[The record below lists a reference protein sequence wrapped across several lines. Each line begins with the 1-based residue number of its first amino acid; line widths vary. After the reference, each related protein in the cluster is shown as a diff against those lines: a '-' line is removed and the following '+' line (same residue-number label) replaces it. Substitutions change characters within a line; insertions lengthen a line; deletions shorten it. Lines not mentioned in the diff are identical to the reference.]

1 MKTMK
6 MNLFWSSF
14 VSFSTTLL
22 ALEGTVQLEQIQHSA
37 ALAVTRARRGT
48 SRQRLFEEL
57 GWETLYQRCW
67 YRRMCHVFSLTKTKS
82 PGYLFL
88 EIPD

>member
-1 MKTMK
+1 MK

-37 ALAVTRARRGT
+37 ALAVLEHGEGLVDKDYLRNWVGRPCTRNAGIA
-48 SRQRLFEEL
+48 
-57 GWETLYQRCW
+57 GWV
-67 YRRMCHVFSLTKTKS
+67 M
-82 PGYLFL
+82 FL
-88 EIPD
+88 I